1 MNGTGLWHF
10 NISWYVGLSRG
21 WIISPQPVLLLFFL
35 GGRFVTVQ
43 CQLHH
48 HRAERIPSN
57 FAPPFGHGMLVKPQ
71 QLNNYFSRPSSFI
84 RRSCS
89 PSGRWTLS
97 ARTPA
102 AVCAAK
108 QGSCSQDGGSFRF
121 QWRGAACP
129 VSCETPVPLSFLQL
143 TYSQEICHH
152 SGENILDCFS
162 CVLWFLIF
170 KSSGWEREVQ
180 ISGWKVQPHWGLLV

>member
-97 ARTPA
+97 AHTPA

-108 QGSCSQDGGSFRF
+108 NKEAAARTEEVSGFSGG
-121 QWRGAACP
+121 GG
-129 VSCETPVPLSFLQL
+129 LSGVMWNSRSSLIPPADLQPGNL
-143 TYSQEICHH
+143 
-152 SGENILDCFS
+152 
-162 CVLWFLIF
+162 
-170 KSSGWEREVQ
+170 SS
-180 ISGWKVQPHWGLLV
+180 